1 MDSAGHVSP
10 LCLSFQLG
18 KIESRSAGSVR
29 INPVPIQQA
38 WESLSSYA
46 MILRLP
52 LALSKRLQI
61 CHLTVEE
68 TGTGLK
74 HFLRS
79 QSILVWSFLYICFLP
94 YFAFYGCE
102 GNSSSDSLKGRE
114 FLISSRRLLLA
125 RGSEELA
132 VTLMGTWVAEPGRS
146 RGLGVSGGRLAQA
159 GA

>member
-1 MDSAGHVSP
+1 MDSASHVSP

-18 KIESRSAGSVR
+18 KIEIRSAGSVR
-29 INPVPIQQA
+29 INPGPTQQV

-68 TGTGLK
+68 TGTEVM
-74 HFLRS
+74 RS
-79 QSILVWSFLYICFLP
+79 LQSQNILVWSFLYICFLP

-102 GNSSSDSLKGRE
+102 GNNISDYLKGRE

-146 RGLGVSGGRLAQA
+146 RGLGVSGGHLAQA